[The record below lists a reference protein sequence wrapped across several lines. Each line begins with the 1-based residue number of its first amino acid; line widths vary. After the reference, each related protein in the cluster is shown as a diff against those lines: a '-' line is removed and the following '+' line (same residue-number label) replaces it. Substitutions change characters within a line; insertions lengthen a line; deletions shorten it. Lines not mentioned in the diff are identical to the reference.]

1 MIAAP
6 NSGVGES
13 RRRGMEPSGEQ
24 LLEIYRNMVRSR
36 VFEELVI
43 ELMPQWKIPAS
54 WMSGIGQEGIVG
66 ALSTL
71 RENDYVTYTHRGA
84 YYFIARGSDPGR
96 ILAELYGKRTG
107 YCGGKGGR
115 HLADTEHKIFGKSG
129 TIGGHAPLAVGM
141 ATAVQI
147 QKQDAVVMSFFGDGA
162 SNRGTTHESMN
173 LSALWKLPVV
183 WVCENNAWAG
193 MTPVAQGTA
202 VTDIADMAG
211 SYAIPGRSVD
221 GNDVLA
227 VYHATQEAVDRARAG
242 QGPSLLELKT
252 YRIRE
257 FAEAGPFPTGFRDPQ
272 EIEAWRRR
280 DPIDLFRSE
289 LRERGVLNDGLV
301 EKIAR
306 EAEAE
311 MRAAEK
317 FAEESE
323 FPTPDDAF
331 TDLYA

>member
-1 MIAAP
+1 M
-6 NSGVGES
+6 ELS
-13 RRRGMEPSGEQ
+13 REK
-24 LLEIYRNMVRSR
+24 LLLIYRNMVRSR
-36 VFEELVI
+36 AFEELVI

-54 WMSGIGQEGIVG
+54 WMSGIGQEGVVG

-71 RENDYVTYTHRGA
+71 LEGDYITYTHRGA
-84 YYFIARGSDPGR
+84 YYFICRGSDPGR

-107 YCGGKGGR
+107 YCRGKGGR
-115 HLADTEHKIFGKSG
+115 HLADTAHKIFGKSG

-147 QKQDAVVMSFFGDGA
+147 RGEDAVVMSFFGDGA

-173 LSALWKLPVV
+173 LSAVWRLPVV
-183 WVCENNAWAG
+183 WVCENNGWAG
-193 MTPVAQGTA
+193 TTPVSLTTA
-202 VTDIADMAG
+202 VADIAKLAG
-211 SYAIPGRSVD
+211 SYSMPGRSVD

-227 VYHATQEAVDRARAG
+227 VYEATCQAVARAREG
-242 QGPSLLELKT
+242 NGPSLVELKT

-257 FAEAGPFPTGFRDPQ
+257 FAEAGPFPTGYRDPE

-280 DPIDLFRSE
+280 DPIERFRGE
-289 LRERGVLNDGLV
+289 LLGRGVLTEGMV
-301 EKIAR
+301 EEIAR
-306 EAEAE
+306 EAAAE
-311 MRAAEK
+311 MQSARE

-323 FPTPDDAF
+323 FPAPEDAF

>member
-1 MIAAP
+1 M
-6 NSGVGES
+6 ELS
-13 RRRGMEPSGEQ
+13 REK
-24 LLEIYRNMVRSR
+24 LLLIYRNMVRSR
-36 VFEELVI
+36 AFEELVI

-54 WMSGIGQEGIVG
+54 WMSGIGQEGVVG

-71 RENDYVTYTHRGA
+71 LEGDYVTYTHRGA
-84 YYFIARGSDPGR
+84 YYFICRGSDPGR

-107 YCGGKGGR
+107 YCRGKGGR
-115 HLADTEHKIFGKSG
+115 HLADTAHKIFGKSG

-147 QKQDAVVMSFFGDGA
+147 RGEDAVVMSFFGDGA

-173 LSALWKLPVV
+173 LSAVWKLPVV
-183 WVCENNAWAG
+183 WVCENNGWAG
-193 MTPVAQGTA
+193 TTPVSLTTA
-202 VTDIADMAG
+202 VADIAKLAG
-211 SYAIPGRSVD
+211 SYSMPGRSVD

-227 VYHATQEAVDRARAG
+227 VYEATCQAVARAREG
-242 QGPSLLELKT
+242 NGPSLVELKT

-257 FAEAGPFPTGFRDPQ
+257 FAEAGPFPTGYRDPE

-280 DPIDLFRSE
+280 DPIERFRGE
-289 LRERGVLNDGLV
+289 LLGRGVLTEGMV
-301 EKIAR
+301 EEIAR
-306 EAEAE
+306 EAAAE
-311 MRAAEK
+311 MQSARE

-323 FPTPDDAF
+323 FPAPEDAF